1 MYPWTIFLLLIIMLA
16 MAIEII
22 GGKGRKLR
30 KRDKEEKGHAQFSVG
45 HSSKEG
51 FEEKLDEMVESTS
64 NMLINLGKKVKKG
77 GKKVVK
83 GVVET
88 SK

>member
-1 MYPWTIFLLLIIMLA
+1 
-16 MAIEII
+16 
-22 GGKGRKLR
+22 
-30 KRDKEEKGHAQFSVG
+30 
-45 HSSKEG
+45 
-51 FEEKLDEMVESTS
+51 MVESTS

-88 SK
+88 AQLITKNKDFYTHFVAFNSLTGLGSIIQTFSHYL